1 MSSINPTLINFM
13 LILVFAIA
21 VIIMSHAS
29 KNIGKLMKSAFETV
43 LRGSPQAK
51 GFDRVLAKVWK
62 GLLVNFQQQQ
72 RKNLIHSYIVSQ
84 CQFIEGDVGRLV
96 ASLKVE
102 EEHTNKGKD

>member
-1 MSSINPTLINFM
+1 MILMSSINPTLINFM

-51 GFDRVLAKVWK
+51 GFDRVLAKV
-62 GLLVNFQQQQ
+62 
-72 RKNLIHSYIVSQ
+72 
-84 CQFIEGDVGRLV
+84 
-96 ASLKVE
+96 
-102 EEHTNKGKD
+102 